1 VVRYLAAECGVRQ
14 FLDIGIGLPAPHS
27 THQVAQAIA
36 PDSRIVYAD
45 NDPLVTAAVEAY
57 NTLVPTTL
65 VARSHARVSAPF
77 GGLPLV
83 PPGVVPITEWRPAT
97 ISRLPNAADL
107 YAGVARAPG
116 DRR

>member
-1 VVRYLAAECGVRQ
+1 MISHLTTD
-14 FLDIGIGLPAPHS
+14 FAPG
-27 THQVAQAIA
+27 
-36 PDSRIVYAD
+36 P
-45 NDPLVTAAVEAY
+45 VTAAVEAY
-57 NTLVPTTL
+57 STLVPTAL
-65 VARSHARVSAPF
+65 VPRSHAQVSGLF

-83 PPGVVPITEWRPAT
+83 PPGVVPITEWRPDT